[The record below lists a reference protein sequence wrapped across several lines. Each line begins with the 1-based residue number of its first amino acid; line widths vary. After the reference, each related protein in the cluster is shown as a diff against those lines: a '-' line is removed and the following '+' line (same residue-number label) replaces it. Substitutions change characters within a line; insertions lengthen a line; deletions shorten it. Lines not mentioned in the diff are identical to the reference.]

1 MKKTFTRFM
10 ACLLAFAV
18 MLSYSFIGH
27 VADASAIADKGVT
40 KVKIANVKSGKLTI
54 GKGKKLRL
62 NAKIVLKKGS
72 KASKKLIYQSAK
84 PSIAS
89 VSKSGVIKA
98 KKIGKTK
105 ITVKS
110 KANPKKKAVITVVV
124 AKKNIKVKKISMK
137 KTLTLYMDTG
147 DEDEDDLDDEE
158 ETTLEESDTSDDS
171 EDAAEEEEDDE
182 DEEDEDEDDTVLYEG
197 DDDTYELD
205 YKVLPSNATNQT
217 LKWSSSNKKVVTV
230 DNNGVVTMVGV
241 GKAVVTAKSTDG
253 TKKKAAC
260 TITVKPDDE

>member
-27 VADASAIADKGVT
+27 VADASAKADKGVT

-158 ETTLEESDTSDDS
+158 EITLEELDTSDDS
-171 EDAAEEEEDDE
+171 EDAAEEEED
-182 DEEDEDEDDTVLYEG
+182 DEDEDDTVLYEG